1 MRKTFEST
9 SPFIGL
15 NTELVPFKHVRD
27 KESKQLKIKVLSL
40 SNKN

>member
-9 SPFIGL
+9 SPFIV
-15 NTELVPFKHVRD
+15 NTEQVTCEHVRD
-27 KESKQLKIKVLSL
+27 KKSKQLKIKVLSL